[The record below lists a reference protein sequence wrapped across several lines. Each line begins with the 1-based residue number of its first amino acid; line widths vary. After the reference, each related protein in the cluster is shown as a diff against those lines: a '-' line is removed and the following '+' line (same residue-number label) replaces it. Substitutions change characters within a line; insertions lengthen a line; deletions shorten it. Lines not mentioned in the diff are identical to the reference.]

1 MTANAPA
8 GRTFATTLE
17 LNPSSRFDVID
28 VRRVLEDLYNG
39 ALDRFR
45 RVLYFSHHTTAG
57 FLDQRVAQ
65 RLHNR
70 RDGLDGFVRSF
81 QQLFPRGAGYRH
93 DALELRAELNEEDR
107 LREPPNGDAHLTFM
121 SSGLQSC
128 VTYFNRPGL
137 PVFLLDLDGVY
148 RGTARRRH
156 ASVVAYDREAVLT
169 EVEAQVPV
177 SRHAI
182 DSVNLRDPSIGL
194 EQEIDELLRKHEVE
208 NGRLDIVLDASER
221 AAGLTV
227 NEYETLLMRHD
238 LADVLRDP
246 FRFMA
251 HQGRRMLRN
260 PRAVPTKSLGYA
272 RYDVVRVINRLMD
285 AAGLSESAFETL
297 LSRLMAVPAERR
309 LRFKRSLSM
318 PVSTDDDGRSR
329 IVTGRYQTPI
339 LIQWASKRSQT
350 RHLVLRL
357 TRFSDD

>member
-1 MTANAPA
+1 MAEARGTL
-8 GRTFATTLE
+8 ATTLE

-28 VRRVLEDLYNG
+28 VRRVLEELYDG
-39 ALDRFR
+39 ALERFR
-45 RVLYFSHHTTAG
+45 HVLYFSHHTTAG
-57 FLDQRVAQ
+57 FLEQRVAH
-65 RLHNR
+65 RLHDR
-70 RDGLDGFVRSF
+70 REGLDGFVRSF

-93 DALELRAELNEEDR
+93 DAMELRTELTEEDR
-107 LREPPNGDAHLTFM
+107 LQEPPNGDAHLTFM

-137 PVFLLDLDGVY
+137 PVFLLDLDGIY
-148 RGTARRRH
+148 RGIARRRH
-156 ASVVAYDREAVLT
+156 ASVVAYDREVVVA
-169 EVEAQVPV
+169 EVEAKVPV

-182 DSVNLRDPSIGL
+182 DSINLRDESIGL
-194 EQEIDELLRKHEVE
+194 DQQIGELLRMHGVK
-208 NGRLDIVLDASER
+208 NGRLDIVLGAGER

-251 HQGRRMLRN
+251 SQGRRIFRD
-260 PRAVPTKSLGYA
+260 PRAVPTKSIGYA

-285 AAGLSESAFETL
+285 AAGLSDSAFEAL
-297 LSRLMAVPAERR
+297 LSRLMALPAERR

-318 PVSTDDDGRSR
+318 PVTTDGHGRSR

-339 LIQWASKRSQT
+339 LIQWAAAHRQNRSL
-350 RHLVLRL
+350 RLRL
-357 TRFSDD
+357 TRFL